1 MISLIL
7 ITSGIIF
14 IASIIRSALGFGE
27 ALIAMPLLVMI
38 LGLSTATPIVGL
50 VALTLSVIILQKD
63 WRLADFKL
71 TWRLVL
77 TSLMGVPIGL
87 LMLKGVADELMQGLL
102 GIVLI
107 AYGLYKLVKPEHLLK
122 EDRFG
127 LVYLFGFLSGILG
140 GAYNTNGPLVVIYAN
155 LRRWPPQQFRST
167 MQSYFLPIGFFT
179 MIGQGVAGLWT
190 TKVITLYLSSLPLIF
205 LAVYIGRKVHMS
217 FAPHRFDRIIST
229 VLLLMGLLLLIRVLV
244 N

>member
-1 MISLIL
+1 
-7 ITSGIIF
+7 
-14 IASIIRSALGFGE
+14 
-27 ALIAMPLLVMI
+27 MPLLVMF
-38 LGLSTATPIVGL
+38 LGLSTATPVVGL

-107 AYGLYKLVKPEHLLK
+107 AYGVYKLVKPEHRLK

-167 MQSYFLPIGFFT
+167 MQSYFLPIGFIT

-205 LAVYIGRKVHMS
+205 LAVYIGRKAHNCPSAIVFIAIITKVTTVQNS
-217 FAPHRFDRIIST
+217 NCAFARD
-229 VLLLMGLLLLIRVLV
+229 
-244 N
+244 